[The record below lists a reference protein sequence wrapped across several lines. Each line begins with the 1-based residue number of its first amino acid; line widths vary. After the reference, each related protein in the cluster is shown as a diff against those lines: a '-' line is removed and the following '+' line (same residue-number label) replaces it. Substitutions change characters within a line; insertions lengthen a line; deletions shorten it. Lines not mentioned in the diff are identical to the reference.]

1 MRAPKSGILVG
12 AIILVAALVGA
23 LPAAAATTTAWATWQ
38 PLTGTGGAYTT
49 TVQVAA
55 QPALTATMTT
65 DSRAGQV
72 GVISG
77 ASTWLSQG
85 TPVGE
90 KYGSSVN
97 QQYLNLRPKAD
108 SPTSPSTT
116 TYSFATPTPAS
127 GWTFVLGDI
136 DADSVRIEAIGVD
149 GQAVST
155 EDLGFNGGFNYCA
168 PGIAGKP
175 SCSGDAADVP
185 AWDATTRTLTGNA
198 TASDT
203 SGSAA
208 WFEPSVPITSLT
220 FFFTQRSGFPIY
232 QTWFASIAR
241 DITGTVT
248 DQAEGPLPGATL
260 TLTDANGTV
269 VGTTTTDADGTYS
282 FPGFVAT
289 DGYTVTITVPDGKV
303 AVGPTAQAVDLTT
316 EDGSAAFEVRDVETV
331 GVEVSG
337 RVVDDEDTGVPGAIV
352 TIDGVEPATT
362 DEDGAFLIEGVPAGP
377 HTVEI
382 TPPPGFTTT
391 ATAEIIVPEDSE
403 EPIVLEELVVVENP
417 DLSGTVRVDGTGI
430 ADVTIAASD
439 GVDTVTTVTD
449 EEGTFTFPR
458 LPAGEYEITITPP
471 DGCIATGPTTRTEE
485 LTTDDLAGVDFEL
498 ARPGS
503 ISGAVLTGEGEPVAG
518 VIVTVESG
526 DVSQQSTTDAD
537 GTYAITDLP
546 PDSYDLTITAPEG
559 RTIIGPATATFVI
572 TSAGESLVGPSFTVS
587 AAAVTPTD
595 PPTQNPTDPAS
606 PPDTGAG
613 QLPSTGLGPETFI
626 WAAAGGAVLVVGI
639 ALLLISR
646 RRSRGD

>member
-1 MRAPKSGILVG
+1 MRAPKSGILAGV
-12 AIILVAALVGA
+12 IILVAVLVGA
-23 LPAAAATTTAWATWQ
+23 LPAAAATTTAWAAWQ

-55 QPALTATMTT
+55 QPAMTATMTT

-90 KYGSSVN
+90 KYGSSID
-97 QQYLNLRPKAD
+97 QQYLNLRPRAD
-108 SPTSPSTT
+108 SPASPSTT
-116 TYSFATPTPAS
+116 TYSFAAPTPAS

-136 DADSVRIEAIGVD
+136 DADSVRIQAIGVD
-149 GQAVST
+149 GETLTA
-155 EDLGFNGGFNYCA
+155 EEIGFNGGFNYCA
-168 PGIAGKP
+168 PGVAGKP
-175 SCSGDAADVP
+175 SCSGVATDVP
-185 AWDATTRTLTGNA
+185 SWDATTQTLTGNA

-248 DQAEGPLPGATL
+248 DQAEGPLPGAAL
-260 TLTDANGTV
+260 TLTDANGAV

-282 FPGFVAT
+282 FPGFIAT
-289 DGYTVTITVPDGKV
+289 DGYTVTVTVPDGKV
-303 AVGPTAQAVDLTT
+303 AVGSSAQAVDLTT
-316 EDGSAAFEVRDVETV
+316 EDGTAAFEVRDVEPV

-337 RVVDDEDTGVPGAIV
+337 RVVDDEDAGVPGAIV
-352 TIDGVEPATT
+352 TIDGVDPAAT
-362 DEDGAFLIEGVPAGP
+362 DADGGFVIEGVPAGP

-382 TPPPGFTTT
+382 TPPPGFS
-391 ATAEIIVPEDSE
+391 ATEPTEIVVPEDSE
-403 EPIVLEELVVVENP
+403 EPIVLEDLVVVENS
-417 DLSGTVRVDGTGI
+417 DLGGTVSAAGTGVP
-430 ADVTIAASD
+430 DVTITVDD

-449 EEGTFTFPR
+449 EDGAYTFPR
-458 LPAGEYEITITPP
+458 LPAGEYEITITAP
-471 DGCIATGPTTRTEE
+471 DGYITSGPATRTEN
-485 LTTDDLAGVDFEL
+485 LTTSDLTNVDFEL
-498 ARPGS
+498 ARLGS
-503 ISGAVLTGEGEPVAG
+503 ISGEVRADDGAPVAG
-518 VIVTVESG
+518 VIITVET
-526 DVSQQSTTDAD
+526 DEVSQELTTDAD
-537 GTYAITDLP
+537 GGYAIADLP

-572 TSAGESLVGPSFTVS
+572 TAAGESFVGQDFTIS
-587 AAAVTPTD
+587 AAVVTPTD
-595 PPTQNPTDPAS
+595 PPTQNPTDPV
-606 PPDTGAG
+606 PPPGTGAG
-613 QLPSTGLGPETFI
+613 QLPSTGLAPETFI
-626 WAAAGGAVLVVGI
+626 WAGVGGAVLVVGI
-639 ALLLISR
+639 VLLLISR

>member
-1 MRAPKSGILVG
+1 MRAPKSGILAG

-23 LPAAAATTTAWATWQ
+23 LPAAAATTTAWAMWQ
-38 PLTGTGGAYTT
+38 PLTGTAGAYTT

-55 QPALTATMTT
+55 QPALTATMTS
-65 DSRAGQV
+65 DSRAGSV

-90 KYGSSVN
+90 KYGSSIN
-97 QQYLNLRPKAD
+97 QPYVNLRPRVD
-108 SPTSPSTT
+108 NPTSPSTT

-149 GQAVST
+149 GQTLTA
-155 EDLGFNGGFNYCA
+155 EEIGFNGGFNYCA
-168 PGIAGKP
+168 PGVAGKP

-185 AWDATTRTLTGNA
+185 AWDATTQTLTGNA

-208 WFEPSVPITSLT
+208 WFEPSVPITTLT

-241 DITGTVT
+241 DITGAVT
-248 DQAEGPLPGATL
+248 DQTEGPLPGATL
-260 TLTDANGTV
+260 TLTDANGDV

-282 FPGFVAT
+282 FPGFIAT
-289 DGYTVTITVPDGKV
+289 DGYTVTVTVPDGKI

-337 RVVDDEDTGVPGAIV
+337 RVVDEADTGVPGAIV
-352 TIDGVEPATT
+352 TIDGVDPATT
-362 DEDGAFLIEGVPAGP
+362 DAEGDFVIEGVPAGP

-382 TPPPGFTTT
+382 TPPPGFSAIEPT
-391 ATAEIIVPEDSE
+391 EIVVPEDSE
-403 EPIVLEELVVVENP
+403 EPIVLEDLVVVENP
-417 DLSGTVRVDGTGI
+417 DLGGTVRVDGTGV
-430 ADVTIAASD
+430 AGVTITASD
-439 GVDTVTTVTD
+439 GVDTVTAVTD
-449 EEGTFTFPR
+449 EDGAYTFPR
-458 LPAGEYEITITPP
+458 LPAGEYEITMTTP
-471 DGCIATGPTTRTEE
+471 DGYVASGPATRTEI
-485 LTTDDLAGVDFEL
+485 LTTTDLADVDFEL
-498 ARPGS
+498 AGLGS
-503 ISGAVLTGEGEPVAG
+503 ISGAVRADDGTPVAG
-518 VIVTVESG
+518 VIITVDS
-526 DVSQQSTTDAD
+526 DDISQEVTTDAE

-546 PDSYDLTITAPEG
+546 PDSYGLTITAPEG

-595 PPTQNPTDPAS
+595 PPTQNPDDPVS

-613 QLPSTGLGPETFI
+613 QLPSTGLAPETFI
-626 WAAAGGAVLVVGI
+626 WAAAGGAVLVVG
-639 ALLLISR
+639 AVLLLISR
-646 RRSRGD
+646 RRSRRD

>member
-1 MRAPKSGILVG
+1 MRAPKSGILAGV
-12 AIILVAALVGA
+12 IILVAVLVGA
-23 LPAAAATTTAWATWQ
+23 IPAAAATTTAWATWQ
-38 PLTGTGGAYTT
+38 PLTGTGGAYST

-55 QPALTATMTT
+55 QPALTATMTS

-90 KYGSSVN
+90 KYGSSIN

-108 SPTSPSTT
+108 SPTGPSTT

-136 DADSVRIEAIGVD
+136 DADSVRIEAIGID

-155 EDLGFNGGFNYCA
+155 EELGFNGGFNYCA

-175 SCSGDAADVP
+175 SCSGAATDVPSWDAA
-185 AWDATTRTLTGNA
+185 TQTLTGNA
-198 TASDT
+198 AASDT

-208 WFEPSVPITSLT
+208 WFEPSVPLTSLT

-260 TLTDANGTV
+260 TLTDANGAV

-282 FPGFVAT
+282 FPGFIAT
-289 DGYTVTITVPDGKV
+289 DGYTVTVTVPDGKV
-303 AVGPTAQAVDLTT
+303 AVGPTAQVVDLTT
-316 EDGSAAFEVRDVETV
+316 EDGTAAFEVRDVDPV
-331 GVEVSG
+331 GVSVSG
-337 RVVDDEDTGVPGAIV
+337 RVVDDEEAGVLGAIV
-352 TIDGVEPATT
+352 TIDGADPAPT
-362 DEDGAFLIEGVPAGP
+362 DAGGAFVIEGVPAGP
-377 HTVEI
+377 HTVEV
-382 TPPPGFTTT
+382 TPPPGFS
-391 ATAEIIVPEDSE
+391 ATEPTEIVVPENSE
-403 EPIVLEELVVVENP
+403 EPIVLEDLVVIENSG
-417 DLSGTVRVDGTGI
+417 LSGTVRAAGTGVP
-430 ADVTIAASD
+430 DVTITADD
-439 GVDTVTTVTD
+439 GADTVTAVTD
-449 EEGTFTFPR
+449 ENGDYTFPR
-458 LPAGEYEITITPP
+458 LPAGEYEITMTTP
-471 DGCIATGPTTRTEE
+471 DGYIASGPATRTENHT
-485 LTTDDLAGVDFEL
+485 TTDLANVDFEL
-498 ARPGS
+498 AGLGS
-503 ISGAVLTGEGEPVAG
+503 ISGEVRTDDGTPVAG
-518 VIVTVESG
+518 VIITAES
-526 DVSQQSTTDAD
+526 DDISQEVTTDAD

-606 PPDTGAG
+606 PPDTGVG
-613 QLPSTGLGPETFI
+613 QLPSTGLGSETFI
-626 WAAAGGAVLVVGI
+626 WAAVGGAVLLVGVV
-639 ALLLISR
+639 LLVISR
-646 RRSRGD
+646 RRSRRD

>member
-1 MRAPKSGILVG
+1 MRAPKSGILAG

-38 PLTGTGGAYTT
+38 PLTGAGGAYAT

-55 QPALTATMTT
+55 RPALTATMTS

-90 KYGSSVN
+90 KYGSSIN

-116 TYSFATPTPAS
+116 TYSFARPTPTS

-136 DADSVRIEAIGVD
+136 DADAVRIQAIGVD
-149 GQAVST
+149 GQTLTAD
-155 EDLGFNGGFNYCA
+155 DLGFNGGFNYCA
-168 PGIAGKP
+168 PGTAGKP
-175 SCSGDAADVP
+175 SCSGDAADFP
-185 AWDATTRTLTGNA
+185 AWDAATQTLTGNA
-198 TASDT
+198 AASDT

-208 WFEPSVPITSLT
+208 WFEPSVPIISLT

-248 DQAEGPLPGATL
+248 DNADGPLPGAAL
-260 TLTDANGTV
+260 TLTDANGDV
-269 VGTTTTDADGTYS
+269 VATTTTDADGAYS

-289 DGYTVTITVPDGKV
+289 DGYTVTVTVPEGKI
-303 AVGPTAQAVDLTT
+303 AVSPAAQTVDLTT
-316 EDGSAAFEVRDVETV
+316 DDGTAAFEVRDIVSV
-331 GVEVSG
+331 AVSG
-337 RVVDDEDTGVPGAIV
+337 RVVDEQDAGVPGAVI

-362 DEDGAFLIEGVPAGP
+362 DADGGFLIEGVPVGP

-391 ATAEIIVPEDSE
+391 ETAEIVVPEGSE
-403 EPIVLEELVVVENP
+403 EPIALGDLVVVENP
-417 DLSGTVRVDGTGI
+417 DLSGTVSAAGTGVPG
-430 ADVTIAASD
+430 VTITVDD
-439 GVDTVTTVTD
+439 GDESVTTVTD
-449 EEGTFTFPR
+449 EDGAYTFPR
-458 LPAGEYEITITPP
+458 LPAGEYEITMTTP
-471 DGCIATGPTTRTEE
+471 DGYVASGPATRTEN
-485 LTTDDLAGVDFEL
+485 LTTADLANVDFEL

-503 ISGAVLTGEGEPVAG
+503 ISGEVRTDDGAPVAG
-518 VIVTVESG
+518 VVITVES
-526 DVSQQSTTDAD
+526 DEVSQELTTDDD
-537 GTYAITDLP
+537 GGYAISDLP
-546 PDSYDLTITAPEG
+546 PASYDLTIAAPEG

-572 TSAGESLVGPSFTVS
+572 TAAGESFVGQNFTVS
-587 AAAVTPTD
+587 VAVVIPTD

-606 PPDTGAG
+606 PPDTGGG
-613 QLPSTGLGPETFI
+613 QLPSTGLAPETFI
-626 WAAAGGAVLVVGI
+626 WAAAGAAVLVVG
-639 ALLLISR
+639 AVLLLISR
-646 RRSRGD
+646 RRSNRD